1 MSGQSTPSSPFIA
14 HPPELPGDGDLQKR
28 LAALEYQYSQLKN
41 SYEIDKVKSQAIV
54 KRLERDLEHR
64 SSEYET
70 AVSDSKLLFDENN
83 KLKCELREL
92 AHNFEQTTDE
102 NRSLRTE
109 LDAKTCKLDRH
120 LDEFQE
126 IEKRLE
132 DVIALKDA
140 ELRHKD
146 SELLR
151 LRDAMREELA
161 LKSSRIDELAD
172 QLRIKDSQILE
183 MHERSVHIDETKAR
197 ELYEKEC
204 SNQLEY
210 IRELEKKNLELS
222 NKLRTLQSKQDY
234 VQVLKE
240 EKATLSQR
248 LATYE
253 ALETEYEDLKLKY
266 AAMEQK
272 MGNWPL
278 SDPPAIILNKCSM
291 LESTNSQLLQKN
303 EFLRNELAR
312 TQQEVVDLQSKL
324 LKSNDR
330 QTALKSKLFEKDTE
344 TTKLS
349 NNVKLLTQEIQ
360 FLKDRIDNVTEEN
373 TMLLKN
379 KGVEAENAQKFE
391 GLVSLLESYKQQ
403 LQSLQSQDTG
413 QKRRKSEQE
422 QPNGAAQLAE
432 ELKKKINE
440 NNELVRTIE
449 EKNKRLVQLEGEVRK
464 LSSSSNERGVR
475 VLELRE
481 NPAARH
487 ERVTRK
493 MLEKLRQENQ
503 QLVDAKLATDQL
515 IPKTVYERVCL
526 EQDQLQEEIKSM
538 NKRMTRLREMFSS
551 KAARFNEIVF
561 LLLGYKIELLS
572 ETKLKMYP
580 KFNRDSF
587 IQVDLGRHGSKIGH
601 LLDGDGIRVKLPAEA
616 GFQKVDVDNLI
627 RFWVLEK
634 QQPCCFFN
642 ALNLELYDKGQ
653 ELLPS

>member
-14 HPPELPGDGDLQKR
+14 HPHDLPGDRDLRKR
-28 LAALEYQYSQLKN
+28 LSSLEYQYSQLKD
-41 SYEIDKVKSQAIV
+41 SYEIDKVKGQALV

-64 SSEYET
+64 SSEYEA
-70 AVSDSKLLFDENN
+70 AVSDSKLLFDESN
-83 KLKCELREL
+83 KLKRELREMEDK
-92 AHNFEQTTDE
+92 FEQAVGE

-109 LDAKTCKLDRH
+109 LDEKTCKLNKH
-120 LDEFQE
+120 LHEFQE

-146 SELLR
+146 SELLG
-151 LRDAMREELA
+151 LRDAMREELS
-161 LKSSRIDELAD
+161 LKSSRIEELTN
-172 QLRIKDSQILE
+172 QVRIQDAQIREL
-183 MHERSVHIDETKAR
+183 HERNVHMDEMKAR

-210 IRELEKKNLELS
+210 IRELEKRNLELS
-222 NKLRTLQSKQDY
+222 NKLRALQSRQDY
-234 VQVLKE
+234 VQVLRE
-240 EKATLSQR
+240 EKATLSQK

-253 ALETEYEDLKLKY
+253 AFETEYEDLKLRY

-272 MGNWPL
+272 MGDWPI
-278 SDPPAIILNKCSM
+278 SDPPATILDKCSV
-291 LESTNSQLLQKN
+291 LESTNSQLLQKH
-303 EFLRNELAR
+303 ESLCNELAR
-312 TQQEVVDLQSKL
+312 AQQEVVDLQSKL
-324 LKSNDR
+324 LESHDR
-330 QTALKSKLFEKDTE
+330 QTSLKAMLSEKDTE
-344 TTKLS
+344 NTKLS
-349 NNVKLLTQEIQ
+349 NNVKLLSQEIQ
-360 FLKDRIDNVTEEN
+360 FLKDRIDNMTQEN
-373 TMLLKN
+373 TMSLKN

-391 GLVSLLESYKQQ
+391 GLVALLESYKQQ

-413 QKRRKSEQE
+413 QKRHRSEQE
-422 QPNGAAQLAE
+422 QPNVSAQLAE
-432 ELKKKINE
+432 ELKRKVDE
-440 NNELVRTIE
+440 NSELLRTIE
-449 EKNKRLVQLEGEVRK
+449 DKNKQLVQLELEVKK
-464 LSSSSNERGVR
+464 LGSSNENGVR

-493 MLEKLRQENQ
+493 MLDKLRQENR
-503 QLVDAKLATDQL
+503 QLVAAKLATDQL
-515 IPKTVYERVCL
+515 IPKSVYERVCL
-526 EQDQLQEEIKSM
+526 EQDQLQEEIKSL

-587 IQVDLGRHGSKIGH
+587 IQVDLSRRGSSKGQV
-601 LLDGDGIRVKLPAEA
+601 LDGEGIRVKLPAEG
-616 GFQKVDVDNLI
+616 GFQKVDVNNLI

-653 ELLPS
+653 ELLPN

>member
-14 HPPELPGDGDLQKR
+14 HPHDLPGDRDLRKR
-28 LAALEYQYSQLKN
+28 LATLEYQYNQLKD
-41 SYEIDKVKSQAIV
+41 SYEIDKVKSQAMV

-64 SSEYET
+64 SREYEA

-83 KLKCELREL
+83 KLKRELRDL
-92 AHNFEQTTDE
+92 AGNFEQTAGE

-120 LDEFQE
+120 LGEFQE

-132 DVIALKDA
+132 DVIALKDV

-161 LKSSRIDELAD
+161 LKSSRIEELVN
-172 QLRIKDSQILE
+172 QLRIKDSQIVELR
-183 MHERSVHIDETKAR
+183 ERNVHMDETKAR

-210 IRELEKKNLELS
+210 IRELEKRNLELS
-222 NKLRTLQSKQDY
+222 NKLRALQSKQDY

-240 EKATLSQR
+240 EKTTLAQR

-253 ALETEYEDLKLKY
+253 ALETDYEDLKLRY

-272 MGNWPL
+272 MGDWPISDSPATIL
-278 SDPPAIILNKCSM
+278 SKCSA
-291 LESTNSQLLQKN
+291 LESTNSQLLQKHEN
-303 EFLRNELAR
+303 LRNELAS

-324 LKSNDR
+324 LESNDR
-330 QTALKSKLFEKDTE
+330 QTALKTKLSEKDTE
-344 TTKLS
+344 NTKLS

-379 KGVEAENAQKFE
+379 KGVETENTQKFE
-391 GLVSLLESYKQQ
+391 GLVALLESYKQQ
-403 LQSLQSQDTG
+403 LQSLQSQETG
-413 QKRRKSEQE
+413 QKRRRSEQE
-422 QPNGAAQLAE
+422 QPNMAAQLAE
-432 ELKKKINE
+432 ELKRKIDE
-440 NNELVRTIE
+440 NNDLLRTIE
-449 EKNKRLVQLEGEVRK
+449 EKNKRLVQLELEVKK
-464 LSSSSNERGVR
+464 LGSSNDNGFR
-475 VLELRE
+475 VLELRD

-493 MLEKLRQENQ
+493 MLEKLREENQ
-503 QLVDAKLATDQL
+503 QLVDAKLATDQM

-526 EQDQLQEEIKSM
+526 EQDQLQEEIKSL

-587 IQVDLGRHGSKIGH
+587 IQVDLSRHGSKKGQ

-616 GFQKVDVDNLI
+616 GFQKVDVNNLI

-653 ELLPS
+653 ELLPT

>member
-14 HPPELPGDGDLQKR
+14 HPHDLPGDRDLRKR
-28 LAALEYQYSQLKN
+28 LATLEYQYNQLKD
-41 SYEIDKVKSQAIV
+41 SYEIDKVKSQAMV

-64 SSEYET
+64 SREYEA

-83 KLKCELREL
+83 KLKRELRDL
-92 AHNFEQTTDE
+92 AGNFEQTAGE

-120 LDEFQE
+120 LGEFQE

-161 LKSSRIDELAD
+161 LKSSRIEELVN
-172 QLRIKDSQILE
+172 QLRIKDSQIVELR
-183 MHERSVHIDETKAR
+183 ERNVHMDETKAR

-210 IRELEKKNLELS
+210 IRELEKRNLELS
-222 NKLRTLQSKQDY
+222 NKLRALQSKQDY
-234 VQVLKE
+234 VQVLKG
-240 EKATLSQR
+240 EKTTLAQR

-253 ALETEYEDLKLKY
+253 ALETEYEDLKLRY

-272 MGNWPL
+272 MGDWPI
-278 SDPPAIILNKCSM
+278 SDSPATILNKCSA
-291 LESTNSQLLQKN
+291 LESTNSQLLQKHEN
-303 EFLRNELAR
+303 LRNELAR

-324 LKSNDR
+324 LESNDR
-330 QTALKSKLFEKDTE
+330 QTALKTKLSEKDTE
-344 TTKLS
+344 NTKLG

-379 KGVEAENAQKFE
+379 KGVEAENTQKFE
-391 GLVSLLESYKQQ
+391 GLVALLESYKQQ
-403 LQSLQSQDTG
+403 LQSLQSQETG
-413 QKRRKSEQE
+413 QKRRRSEQE
-422 QPNGAAQLAE
+422 QPNMAAQLAE
-432 ELKKKINE
+432 ELKRKIDE
-440 NNELVRTIE
+440 NNDLLRTIE
-449 EKNKRLVQLEGEVRK
+449 EKNKRLVQLELEVKK
-464 LSSSSNERGVR
+464 LGSSNDNGFR
-475 VLELRE
+475 VLELRD

-493 MLEKLRQENQ
+493 MLEKLREENQ
-503 QLVDAKLATDQL
+503 QLVDAKLATDQM

-526 EQDQLQEEIKSM
+526 EQDQLQEEIKSL

-587 IQVDLGRHGSKIGH
+587 IQVDLSRHGSKKGQ

-616 GFQKVDVDNLI
+616 GFQKVDVNNLI

-653 ELLPS
+653 ELLPT

>member
-14 HPPELPGDGDLQKR
+14 HPHDLPGDRDLRKR
-28 LAALEYQYSQLKN
+28 LATLEYQYNQLKD
-41 SYEIDKVKSQAIV
+41 SYEIDKVKSQAMV

-64 SSEYET
+64 SREYEA

-83 KLKCELREL
+83 KLKRELRDL
-92 AHNFEQTTDE
+92 AGNFEQTAGE

-120 LDEFQE
+120 LGEFQE

-161 LKSSRIDELAD
+161 LKSSRIEELVN
-172 QLRIKDSQILE
+172 QLRIKDSQIVELR
-183 MHERSVHIDETKAR
+183 ERNVHMDETKAR

-210 IRELEKKNLELS
+210 IRELEKRNLELS
-222 NKLRTLQSKQDY
+222 NKLRALQSKQDY

-240 EKATLSQR
+240 EKTTLAQR

-253 ALETEYEDLKLKY
+253 ALETDYEDLKLRY

-272 MGNWPL
+272 MGDWPISDSPATIL
-278 SDPPAIILNKCSM
+278 SKCSA
-291 LESTNSQLLQKN
+291 LESTNSQLLQKHEN
-303 EFLRNELAR
+303 LRNELAR

-324 LKSNDR
+324 LESNDR
-330 QTALKSKLFEKDTE
+330 QTALKTKLSEKDTE
-344 TTKLS
+344 NTKLG

-379 KGVEAENAQKFE
+379 KGVEAENTQKFE
-391 GLVSLLESYKQQ
+391 GLVALLESYKQQ
-403 LQSLQSQDTG
+403 LQSLQSQETG
-413 QKRRKSEQE
+413 QKRRRSEQE
-422 QPNGAAQLAE
+422 QPNMAAQLAE
-432 ELKKKINE
+432 ELKRKIDE
-440 NNELVRTIE
+440 NNDLLRTIE
-449 EKNKRLVQLEGEVRK
+449 EKNKRLVQLELEVKK
-464 LSSSSNERGVR
+464 LGSSNDNGFR
-475 VLELRE
+475 VLELRD

-493 MLEKLRQENQ
+493 MLEKLREENQ
-503 QLVDAKLATDQL
+503 QLVDAKLATDQM

-526 EQDQLQEEIKSM
+526 EQDQLQEGIKSL

-587 IQVDLGRHGSKIGH
+587 IQVDLSRHGSKKGQ

-616 GFQKVDVDNLI
+616 GFQKVDVNNLI

-653 ELLPS
+653 ELLPT

>member
-14 HPPELPGDGDLQKR
+14 HPHDLPGDRDLRKR
-28 LAALEYQYSQLKN
+28 LATLEYQYNQLKD
-41 SYEIDKVKSQAIV
+41 SYEIDKVKSQAMV

-64 SSEYET
+64 SREYEA

-83 KLKCELREL
+83 KLKRELRDL
-92 AHNFEQTTDE
+92 AGNFEQTAGE

-120 LDEFQE
+120 LGEFQE

-132 DVIALKDA
+132 DVIALKDV

-161 LKSSRIDELAD
+161 LKSSRIEELVN
-172 QLRIKDSQILE
+172 QLRIKDSQIVELR
-183 MHERSVHIDETKAR
+183 ERNVHMDETKAR

-210 IRELEKKNLELS
+210 IRELEKRNLELS
-222 NKLRTLQSKQDY
+222 NKLRALQSKQDY

-240 EKATLSQR
+240 EKTTLAQR

-253 ALETEYEDLKLKY
+253 ALETDYEDLKLRY

-272 MGNWPL
+272 MGDWPI
-278 SDPPAIILNKCSM
+278 SDSPATILNKCSA
-291 LESTNSQLLQKN
+291 LESTNSQLLQKHEN
-303 EFLRNELAR
+303 LRNELAR

-324 LKSNDR
+324 LESNDR
-330 QTALKSKLFEKDTE
+330 QTALKTKLSEKDTE
-344 TTKLS
+344 NTKLG

-379 KGVEAENAQKFE
+379 KGVEAENTQKFE
-391 GLVSLLESYKQQ
+391 GLVALLESYKQQ
-403 LQSLQSQDTG
+403 LQSLQSQETG
-413 QKRRKSEQE
+413 QKRRRSEQE
-422 QPNGAAQLAE
+422 QPNMAAQLAE
-432 ELKKKINE
+432 ELKRKIDE
-440 NNELVRTIE
+440 NNDLLRTIE
-449 EKNKRLVQLEGEVRK
+449 EKNKRLVQLELEVKK
-464 LSSSSNERGVR
+464 LGSSNDNGFR
-475 VLELRE
+475 VLELRD
-481 NPAARH
+481 NPATRH

-493 MLEKLRQENQ
+493 MLEKLREENQ
-503 QLVDAKLATDQL
+503 QLVDDKLATDQM

-526 EQDQLQEEIKSM
+526 EQDQLQEEIKSL

-587 IQVDLGRHGSKIGH
+587 IQVDLSRHGSKKGQ

-616 GFQKVDVDNLI
+616 GFQKVDVNNLI

-653 ELLPS
+653 ELLPT

>member
-14 HPPELPGDGDLQKR
+14 HPHDLPGDRDLRKR
-28 LAALEYQYSQLKN
+28 LATLEYQYNQLKD
-41 SYEIDKVKSQAIV
+41 SYEIDKVKSQAMV

-64 SSEYET
+64 SREYEA

-83 KLKCELREL
+83 KLKRELRDL
-92 AHNFEQTTDE
+92 AGNFEQTAGE

-120 LDEFQE
+120 LGEFQE

-161 LKSSRIDELAD
+161 LKSSRIEELVN
-172 QLRIKDSQILE
+172 QLRIKDSQIVELR
-183 MHERSVHIDETKAR
+183 ERNVHMDETKAR

-210 IRELEKKNLELS
+210 IRELEKRNLELS
-222 NKLRTLQSKQDY
+222 NKLRALQSKQDY

-240 EKATLSQR
+240 EKTTLAQR

-253 ALETEYEDLKLKY
+253 ALETEYEDLKLRY

-272 MGNWPL
+272 MGDWPI
-278 SDPPAIILNKCSM
+278 SDSPATILNKCSA
-291 LESTNSQLLQKN
+291 LESTNSQLLQKHEN
-303 EFLRNELAR
+303 LRNELAR

-324 LKSNDR
+324 LESNDR
-330 QTALKSKLFEKDTE
+330 QTALKTKLSEKDTE
-344 TTKLS
+344 NTKLS

-379 KGVEAENAQKFE
+379 KGVEAENTQKFE
-391 GLVSLLESYKQQ
+391 GLVALLESYKQQ
-403 LQSLQSQDTG
+403 LQSLQSQETG
-413 QKRRKSEQE
+413 QKRRRSEQE
-422 QPNGAAQLAE
+422 QPNMAAQLAE
-432 ELKKKINE
+432 ELKRKIDE
-440 NNELVRTIE
+440 NNDLLRTIE
-449 EKNKRLVQLEGEVRK
+449 EKNKRLVQLELEVKK
-464 LSSSSNERGVR
+464 LGSSNDNGFR
-475 VLELRE
+475 VLELRD

-493 MLEKLRQENQ
+493 MLEKLREENQ
-503 QLVDAKLATDQL
+503 RLVDAKLATDQM

-526 EQDQLQEEIKSM
+526 EQDQLQEEIKSL

-587 IQVDLGRHGSKIGH
+587 IQVDLSRHGSKKGQ

-616 GFQKVDVDNLI
+616 GFQKVDVNNLI

-653 ELLPS
+653 ELLPT

>member
-14 HPPELPGDGDLQKR
+14 HPHDLPGDRDLRKR
-28 LAALEYQYSQLKN
+28 LSSLEYQYSQLKD
-41 SYEIDKVKSQAIV
+41 SYEIDKVKGQALV

-64 SSEYET
+64 SSEYEA
-70 AVSDSKLLFDENN
+70 AVSDSKLLFDESN
-83 KLKCELREL
+83 KLKRELREMEDK
-92 AHNFEQTTDE
+92 FEQAVGE

-109 LDAKTCKLDRH
+109 LDEKTCKLNKH
-120 LDEFQE
+120 LHEFQE

-146 SELLR
+146 SELLG
-151 LRDAMREELA
+151 LRDAMREELS
-161 LKSSRIDELAD
+161 LKSSRIEELTN
-172 QLRIKDSQILE
+172 QVRIQDAQIREL
-183 MHERSVHIDETKAR
+183 HERNVHMDEMKAR

-210 IRELEKKNLELS
+210 IRELEKRNLELS
-222 NKLRTLQSKQDY
+222 NKLRALQSRQDY
-234 VQVLKE
+234 VQVLRE
-240 EKATLSQR
+240 EKATLSQK

-253 ALETEYEDLKLKY
+253 ALETEYEDLKLRY

-272 MGNWPL
+272 MGDWPI
-278 SDPPAIILNKCSM
+278 SDPPATILDKCSV
-291 LESTNSQLLQKN
+291 LESTNSQLLQKH
-303 EFLRNELAR
+303 ESLCNELAR
-312 TQQEVVDLQSKL
+312 AQQEVVDLQSKL
-324 LKSNDR
+324 LESHDR
-330 QTALKSKLFEKDTE
+330 QTSLKAMLSEKDTE
-344 TTKLS
+344 NTKLS
-349 NNVKLLTQEIQ
+349 NNVKLLSQEIQ
-360 FLKDRIDNVTEEN
+360 FLKDRIDNVTQEN

-391 GLVSLLESYKQQ
+391 GLVALLESYKQQ
-403 LQSLQSQDTG
+403 LQSLRSQDTG
-413 QKRRKSEQE
+413 QKRHRSEQE
-422 QPNGAAQLAE
+422 QPNVSAQLAE
-432 ELKKKINE
+432 ELKRKVDE
-440 NNELVRTIE
+440 NSELLRTIE
-449 EKNKRLVQLEGEVRK
+449 DKNKQLVQLELEVKK
-464 LSSSSNERGVR
+464 LGSSNENGVR

-493 MLEKLRQENQ
+493 MLDKLRQENR
-503 QLVDAKLATDQL
+503 QLVAAKLATDQL
-515 IPKTVYERVCL
+515 IPKSVYERVCL
-526 EQDQLQEEIKSM
+526 EQDQLQEEIKSL

-587 IQVDLGRHGSKIGH
+587 IQVDLSRRGSSKGQV
-601 LLDGDGIRVKLPAEA
+601 LDGEGIRVKLPAEG
-616 GFQKVDVDNLI
+616 GFQKVDVNNLI

-653 ELLPS
+653 ELLPN

>member
-14 HPPELPGDGDLQKR
+14 HPHDLPGDRDLRKR
-28 LAALEYQYSQLKN
+28 LATLEYQYNQLKD
-41 SYEIDKVKSQAIV
+41 SYEIDKVKSQAMV

-64 SSEYET
+64 SREYEA

-83 KLKCELREL
+83 KLKRELRDL
-92 AHNFEQTTDE
+92 AGNFEQTAGE

-120 LDEFQE
+120 LGEFQE

-161 LKSSRIDELAD
+161 LKSSRIEELVN
-172 QLRIKDSQILE
+172 QLRIKDSQIVELR
-183 MHERSVHIDETKAR
+183 ERNVHMDETKAR

-210 IRELEKKNLELS
+210 IRELEKRNLELS
-222 NKLRTLQSKQDY
+222 NKLRALQSKQDY

-240 EKATLSQR
+240 EKTTLAQR

-253 ALETEYEDLKLKY
+253 ALETEYEDLKLRY

-272 MGNWPL
+272 MGDWPISDSPATIL
-278 SDPPAIILNKCSM
+278 SKCSA
-291 LESTNSQLLQKN
+291 LESTNSQLLQKHEN
-303 EFLRNELAR
+303 LRNELAR

-324 LKSNDR
+324 LESNDR
-330 QTALKSKLFEKDTE
+330 QTALKTKLSEKDTE
-344 TTKLS
+344 NTKLG

-379 KGVEAENAQKFE
+379 KGVEAENTQKFE
-391 GLVSLLESYKQQ
+391 GLVALLESYKQQ
-403 LQSLQSQDTG
+403 LQSLQSQETG
-413 QKRRKSEQE
+413 QKRRRSEQE
-422 QPNGAAQLAE
+422 QPNMAAQLAE
-432 ELKKKINE
+432 ELKRKIDE
-440 NNELVRTIE
+440 NNDLLRTIE
-449 EKNKRLVQLEGEVRK
+449 EKNKRLVQLELEVKK
-464 LSSSSNERGVR
+464 LGSSNDNGFR
-475 VLELRE
+475 VLELRD

-493 MLEKLRQENQ
+493 MLEKLREENQ
-503 QLVDAKLATDQL
+503 QLVDDKLATDQM

-526 EQDQLQEEIKSM
+526 EQDQLQEEIKSL

-561 LLLGYKIELLS
+561 LLLGYKIELFS

-587 IQVDLGRHGSKIGH
+587 IQVDLSRHGSKKGQ

-616 GFQKVDVDNLI
+616 GFQKVDVNNLI

-653 ELLPS
+653 ELLPT

>member
-14 HPPELPGDGDLQKR
+14 HPHDLPGDRDLRKR
-28 LAALEYQYSQLKN
+28 LATLEYQYNQLKD
-41 SYEIDKVKSQAIV
+41 SYEIDKVKSQAMV

-64 SSEYET
+64 SREYEA

-83 KLKCELREL
+83 KLKRELRDL
-92 AHNFEQTTDE
+92 AGNFEQTAGE

-120 LDEFQE
+120 LGEFQE

-161 LKSSRIDELAD
+161 LKSSRIEELVN
-172 QLRIKDSQILE
+172 QLRIKDSQIVELR
-183 MHERSVHIDETKAR
+183 ERNVHMDETKAR

-210 IRELEKKNLELS
+210 IRELEKRNLELS
-222 NKLRTLQSKQDY
+222 NKLRALQSKQDY

-240 EKATLSQR
+240 EKTTLAQR

-253 ALETEYEDLKLKY
+253 ALETDYEDLKLRY

-272 MGNWPL
+272 MGDWPISDSPATIL
-278 SDPPAIILNKCSM
+278 SKCSA
-291 LESTNSQLLQKN
+291 LESTNSQLLQKHEN
-303 EFLRNELAR
+303 LRNELAR

-324 LKSNDR
+324 LESNDR
-330 QTALKSKLFEKDTE
+330 QTALKTKLSEKDTE
-344 TTKLS
+344 NTKLS

-379 KGVEAENAQKFE
+379 KGVEAENTQKFE
-391 GLVSLLESYKQQ
+391 GLVALLESYKQQ
-403 LQSLQSQDTG
+403 LQSLQSQETG
-413 QKRRKSEQE
+413 QKRRRSEQE
-422 QPNGAAQLAE
+422 QPNMAAQLAE
-432 ELKKKINE
+432 ELKRKIDE
-440 NNELVRTIE
+440 NNDLLRTIE
-449 EKNKRLVQLEGEVRK
+449 EKNKRLVQLELEVKK
-464 LSSSSNERGVR
+464 LGSSNDNGFR
-475 VLELRE
+475 VLELRD

-493 MLEKLRQENQ
+493 MLEKLREENQ
-503 QLVDAKLATDQL
+503 QLVDAKLATDQM

-526 EQDQLQEEIKSM
+526 EQDQLQEEIKSL

-587 IQVDLGRHGSKIGH
+587 IQVDLSRHGSKKGQ

-616 GFQKVDVDNLI
+616 GFQKVDVNNLI

-653 ELLPS
+653 ELLPT

>member
-14 HPPELPGDGDLQKR
+14 HPHKVPGDRDLQKR
-28 LAALEYQYSQLKN
+28 LATLEYQYSQLKD

-64 SSEYET
+64 SREYEA

-83 KLKCELREL
+83 KLKRELREL
-92 AHNFEQTTDE
+92 ADNFEQTTGE

-109 LDAKTCKLDRH
+109 LDAKTCKLNRH
-120 LDEFQE
+120 LGEFQE

-151 LRDAMREELA
+151 LRDSMREELA

-183 MHERSVHIDETKAR
+183 MRERNVHIDETKAR

-234 VQVLKE
+234 VQVLRE

-253 ALETEYEDLKLKY
+253 ALETEYEDLKLRY

-272 MGNWPL
+272 MGDWPL
-278 SDPPAIILNKCSM
+278 SDPPAIILNKCSV
-291 LESTNSQLLQKN
+291 LESTNSQLSQRN

-324 LKSNDR
+324 LESNDR
-330 QTALKSKLFEKDTE
+330 QTALKSKLSEKDTE
-344 TTKLS
+344 NTKLS

-391 GLVSLLESYKQQ
+391 GLVALLESYKQQ
-403 LQSLQSQDTG
+403 VQSLQSQDTG
-413 QKRRKSEQE
+413 QKRRRSELE

-432 ELKKKINE
+432 ELKRKIDE

-449 EKNKRLVQLEGEVRK
+449 EKNKRLVQLEVEVKK
-464 LSSSSNERGVR
+464 LGSSGNERGVR
-475 VLELRE
+475 VLELHE

-580 KFNRDSF
+580 KFNGDSF
-587 IQVDLGRHGSKIGH
+587 IQVDLSRHGSKKGH

-616 GFQKVDVDNLI
+616 GFQKVDVNNLI
-627 RFWVLEK
+627 RFWVQEK

>member
-14 HPPELPGDGDLQKR
+14 HPHDLPGDRDLRKR
-28 LAALEYQYSQLKN
+28 LATLEYQYNQLKD
-41 SYEIDKVKSQAIV
+41 SYEIDKVKSQAMV

-64 SSEYET
+64 SREYEA

-83 KLKCELREL
+83 KLKRELRDL
-92 AHNFEQTTDE
+92 AGNFEQTAGE

-120 LDEFQE
+120 LGEFQE

-161 LKSSRIDELAD
+161 LKSSRIEELVN
-172 QLRIKDSQILE
+172 QLRIKDSQIVELR
-183 MHERSVHIDETKAR
+183 ERNVHMDETKAR

-210 IRELEKKNLELS
+210 IRELEKRNLELS
-222 NKLRTLQSKQDY
+222 NKLRALQSKQDY

-240 EKATLSQR
+240 EKTTLAQR

-253 ALETEYEDLKLKY
+253 ALETEYEDLKLRY

-272 MGNWPL
+272 MGDWPISDSPATIL
-278 SDPPAIILNKCSM
+278 SKCSA
-291 LESTNSQLLQKN
+291 LESTNSQLLQKHEN
-303 EFLRNELAR
+303 LRNELAR

-324 LKSNDR
+324 LESNDR
-330 QTALKSKLFEKDTE
+330 QTALKTKLSEKDTE
-344 TTKLS
+344 NTKLS

-379 KGVEAENAQKFE
+379 KGVEAENTQKFE
-391 GLVSLLESYKQQ
+391 GLVALLESYKQQ
-403 LQSLQSQDTG
+403 LQSLQSQETG
-413 QKRRKSEQE
+413 QKRRRSEQE
-422 QPNGAAQLAE
+422 QPNMAAQLAE
-432 ELKKKINE
+432 ELKRKIDE
-440 NNELVRTIE
+440 NNDLLRTIE
-449 EKNKRLVQLEGEVRK
+449 EKNKRLVQLELEVKK
-464 LSSSSNERGVR
+464 LGSSNDNGFR
-475 VLELRE
+475 VLELRD

-493 MLEKLRQENQ
+493 MLEKLREENQ
-503 QLVDAKLATDQL
+503 QLVDDKLATDQM

-526 EQDQLQEEIKSM
+526 EQDQLQEEIKSL

-587 IQVDLGRHGSKIGH
+587 IQVDLSRHGSKKGQ

-616 GFQKVDVDNLI
+616 GFQKVDVNNLI

-653 ELLPS
+653 ELLPT

>member
-14 HPPELPGDGDLQKR
+14 HPHDLPGDRDLRKR
-28 LAALEYQYSQLKN
+28 LSSLEYQYSQLKD
-41 SYEIDKVKSQAIV
+41 SYEIDKVKGQALV

-64 SSEYET
+64 SSEYEA
-70 AVSDSKLLFDENN
+70 AVSDSKLLFDESN
-83 KLKCELREL
+83 KLKRELREMEDK
-92 AHNFEQTTDE
+92 FEQAVGE

-109 LDAKTCKLDRH
+109 LDEKTCKLNKH
-120 LDEFQE
+120 LHEFQE
-126 IEKRLE
+126 NEKRLE

-146 SELLR
+146 SELLG
-151 LRDAMREELA
+151 LRDAMREELS
-161 LKSSRIDELAD
+161 LKSSRIEELTN
-172 QLRIKDSQILE
+172 QVRIQDAQIREL
-183 MHERSVHIDETKAR
+183 HERNVHMDEMKAR

-210 IRELEKKNLELS
+210 IRELEKRNLELS
-222 NKLRTLQSKQDY
+222 NKLRALQSRQDY
-234 VQVLKE
+234 VQVLRE
-240 EKATLSQR
+240 EKATLSQK

-253 ALETEYEDLKLKY
+253 ALETEYEDLKLRY

-272 MGNWPL
+272 MGDWPI
-278 SDPPAIILNKCSM
+278 SDPPATILDKCSV
-291 LESTNSQLLQKN
+291 LESTNSQLLQKH
-303 EFLRNELAR
+303 ESLCNELAR
-312 TQQEVVDLQSKL
+312 AQQEVVNLQSKL
-324 LKSNDR
+324 LESHDR
-330 QTALKSKLFEKDTE
+330 QTSLKAMLSEKDTE
-344 TTKLS
+344 NTKLS
-349 NNVKLLTQEIQ
+349 NNVKLLSQEIQ
-360 FLKDRIDNVTEEN
+360 FLKDRIDNVTQEN

-391 GLVSLLESYKQQ
+391 GLVALLESYKQQ

-413 QKRRKSEQE
+413 QKRHRSEQE
-422 QPNGAAQLAE
+422 QPNVSAQLAE
-432 ELKKKINE
+432 ELKRKVDE
-440 NNELVRTIE
+440 NSELLRTIE
-449 EKNKRLVQLEGEVRK
+449 DKNKQLVQLELEVKK
-464 LSSSSNERGVR
+464 LGSSNENGVR

-493 MLEKLRQENQ
+493 MLDKLRQENR
-503 QLVDAKLATDQL
+503 QLVAAKLATDQL
-515 IPKTVYERVCL
+515 IPKSVYERVCL
-526 EQDQLQEEIKSM
+526 EQDQLQEEIKSL

-587 IQVDLGRHGSKIGH
+587 IQVDLSRRGSSKGQV
-601 LLDGDGIRVKLPAEA
+601 LDGEGIRVKLPAEG
-616 GFQKVDVDNLI
+616 GFQKVDVNNLI

-653 ELLPS
+653 ELLPN